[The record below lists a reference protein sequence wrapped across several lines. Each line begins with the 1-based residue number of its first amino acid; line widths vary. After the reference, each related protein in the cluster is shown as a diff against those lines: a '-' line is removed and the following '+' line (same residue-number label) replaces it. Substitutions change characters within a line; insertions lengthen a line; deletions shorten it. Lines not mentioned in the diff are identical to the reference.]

1 MDIASLRAELDG
13 LVSHADEA
21 LSGTKTEAELHQKKA
36 AFVGKSGSLAAMMKH
51 MRNLDPEERP
61 VLGKA
66 VNDARDSLQSIVD
79 RELARIARQQLEKNL
94 ATRNADATLPGR
106 RPQGGGRHPLRMVAD
121 EMTRVFR
128 EMGYRVA
135 VGPEVESDFHNFEAL
150 NFPPDHPARAMHD
163 TFHVGENHVL
173 RTHTSSVQIRTM
185 LANKPPIRIVAS
197 GAVYR
202 SDTLDAT
209 HSPYFHQLEG
219 LYIDKGVTMAN
230 LKGTLQAFVERFF
243 GEKIPIR
250 FRPSFFPFTE
260 PSVEVDMQCSFCHG
274 EGCRVCSHSGWIEI
288 LGAGMVDPSVLEA
301 VGIDPD
307 VYTGFA
313 FGVGVERLA
322 MRRYG
327 VSDIRHFFEN
337 DLQFLRMLS

>member
-1 MDIASLRAELDG
+1 MDIESLRDELERIVKDASET
-13 LVSHADEA
+13 LTSAK
-21 LSGTKTEAELHQKKA
+21 SEAELHQKKA
-36 AFVGKSGSLAAMMKH
+36 AFVGKSGSLSGMMKH
-51 MRNLDPEERP
+51 MRDLEPDERP
-61 VLGKA
+61 ILGKA
-66 VNDARDSLQSIVD
+66 VNDARDKLQQLIS
-79 RELARIARQQLEKNL
+79 EQLERIAREELQKRL
-94 ATRNADATLPGR
+94 ATRQADATLPGR
-106 RPQGGGRHPLRMVAD
+106 RPNRGGRHPLRVVAD
-121 EMTRVFR
+121 DMIRVFR

-135 VGPEVESDFHNFEAL
+135 VGPEVESDFHNFGAL
-150 NFPPDHPARAMHD
+150 NFPPDHPAREMHD
-163 TFHVGENHVL
+163 TFHVGEDHVL

-185 LANKPPIRIVAS
+185 LANEPPIRIVAP

-219 LYIDKGVTMAN
+219 LFVDEGVTMAH

-260 PSVEVDMQCSFCHG
+260 PSVEVDMQCSFCRG
-274 EGCRVCSHSGWIEI
+274 DGCRVCSQSGWIEI
-288 LGAGMVDPSVLEA
+288 LGAGMVDPEVFRA
-301 VGIDPD
+301 VGVDSD
-307 VYTGFA
+307 RFTGFA
-313 FGVGVERLA
+313 FGVGIERLA

-327 VSDIRHFFEN
+327 VNDIRHFFEN

>member
-1 MDIASLRAELDG
+1 MDIESLRAQLDEIVDQASKV
-13 LVSHADEA
+13 LADA
-21 LSGTKTEAELHQKKA
+21 TSEAELHQKKA
-36 AFVGKSGSLAAMMKH
+36 AFVGKSGDLAKMMRF
-51 MRNLDPEERP
+51 MRDLEPSERP
-61 VLGKA
+61 ELGKA
-66 VNDARDSLQSIVD
+66 VNDARDRLDAIIDSSL
-79 RELARIARQQLEKNL
+79 ERIAAAELEARLNS
-94 ATRNADATLPGR
+94 RYADGTLPGR
-106 RPQGGGRHPLRMVAD
+106 RPDGGARHPLRLVTD
-121 EMTRVFR
+121 EMIGVFQA
-128 EMGYRVA
+128 MGYRIA

-163 TFHVGENHVL
+163 TFHVGDSHVL

-185 LANKPPIRIVAS
+185 LANRPPIRIVAT

-219 LYIDKGVTMAN
+219 LYVDRGVTMAN

-260 PSVEVDMQCSFCHG
+260 PSVEVDMQCSFCRG

-288 LGAGMVDPSVLEA
+288 LGAGMVDPEVFEA

-313 FGVGVERLA
+313 FGVGIERLA

-327 VSDIRHFFEN
+327 VDDIRHFYEN
-337 DLQFLRMLS
+337 DLQFLRMLA